1 LTLLQL
7 LTITQNYFR
16 KKGIESARLDAE
28 LLLGHCL
35 GLDRVGLY
43 LEYDRPLL
51 EHEVHAYRE
60 LVKRRAAHEPVAY
73 IIGRRDFWT
82 ITLEISRGVLIP
94 RPETEILVERALAFL
109 GGLDARQPRVLDIGT
124 GSGAIALA
132 LASEMENLDI
142 VALDAS
148 EQAAACARANA
159 ERLELSE
166 RVTVTQACFSD
177 AFAQTDARFDLI
189 VSNPPYIPS
198 GDIDH
203 LASDVRDYEPL
214 QALDGGQDGLDIFRS
229 WIPHCTALLDAGSVL
244 MLEIGHDQG
253 SAVSGLLADSNCYA
267 DIECIPDY
275 AGLDRV
281 VICRRN

>member
-82 ITLEISRGVLIP
+82 ITLEVSRGVLIP
-94 RPETEILVERALAFL
+94 RPETEILVERALGFL
-109 GGLDARQPRVLDIGT
+109 SGLDTRQPRVLDVGT

-148 EQAAACARANA
+148 AQAAACARANA

-166 RVTVTQACFSD
+166 RVTVMQARFPD
-177 AFAQTDARFDLI
+177 VFAQTDARFDLI
-189 VSNPPYIPS
+189 VSNPPYISS

-203 LASDVRDYEPL
+203 LASDVRDYEPRP
-214 QALDGGQDGLDIFRS
+214 ALDGGLDGLEMYRS
-229 WIPHCTALLDAGSVL
+229 WIPHCSALLDADAAL

-253 SAVSGLLADSNCYA
+253 SAVSGLLEDSGCYA

-275 AGLDRV
+275 ASLDRV
-281 VICRRN
+281 VICRRI